1 MGHVINL
8 LNSPNIGKKSSFSF
22 VPLPMRLGIIIASL
36 FRIGLRQTV
45 GFIKGYL
52 QQIGKNLAVISYSQA
67 SRRFKKLNIKIKD
80 CRVDKSNMEHIEVA
94 IDSTSI
100 SIYNNTPD
108 HSKENSEDTKYRGY
122 EQVMKLHV
130 MLNINNK
137 KAIAAKYSNG
147 VYSDYYG
154 ACDLLEGVNFQHTI
168 KGLYADRAY
177 DRYKLYKLCKECDIK
192 TKVLPKNGAEKHP
205 KTDYMSDRNAAI
217 RLIKLYGE
225 DGVK

>member
-1 MGHVINL
+1 MGV
-8 LNSPNIGKKSSFSF
+8 
-22 VPLPMRLGIIIASL
+22 GI
-36 FRIGLRQTV
+36 R
-45 GFIKGYL
+45 
-52 QQIGKNLAVISYSQA
+52 
-67 SRRFKKLNIKIKD
+67 
-80 CRVDKSNMEHIEVA
+80 
-94 IDSTSI
+94 
-100 SIYNNTPD
+100 
-108 HSKENSEDTKYRGY
+108 
-122 EQVMKLHV
+122 KLHV

-154 ACDLLEGVNFQHTI
+154 ACDLLEEVSFQHTI